1 ALLISPYLS
10 KWFFKL
16 SNNNG
21 TLEFNFVLTVLFVA
35 GAISLFVGLEPIIG
49 AFLAGL
55 ALNRYIYEHGPL
67 MNRIRFT
74 ANALFIPFFLLSV
87 WMLLDLRVLMT
98 SPQALI
104 VILLISIVAI
114 D

>member
-1 ALLISPYLS
+1 
-10 KWFFKL
+10 
-16 SNNNG
+16 
-21 TLEFNFVLTVLFVA
+21 

-87 WMLLDLRVLMT
+87 GMLMDLRVLIT
-98 SPQALI
+98 SPETLL

-114 D
+114 GIKLLASCLTCKIYGYFIIECNIIFWLLTLLCS